1 MADDVTEGV
10 AIYIVLSYLKYLAR
24 ELGLAIY
31 ISTIAP
37 QGDQL
42 EVMMYMVN

>member
-31 ISTIAP
+31 QLLLHRVISWK
-37 QGDQL
+37 
-42 EVMMYMVN
+42 